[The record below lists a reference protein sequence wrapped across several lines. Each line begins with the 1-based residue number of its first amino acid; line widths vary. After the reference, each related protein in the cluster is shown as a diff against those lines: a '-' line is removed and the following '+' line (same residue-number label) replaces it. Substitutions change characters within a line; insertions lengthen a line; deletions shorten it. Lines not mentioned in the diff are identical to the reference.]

1 MRTFIKLRRACIQY
15 YVLEIRV
22 SLHPCWLCFNCTSF
36 LPFSYTWS
44 YEKINLSM
52 VMVVTGQLVCSYDE
66 EFRRLYARS
75 VVPAVLSSQPSVQ
88 YLRNTV
94 GLQRPCSSQL
104 SLHQIHMRSRVMHGM
119 RTAQDDRFNNAAM
132 MTRGLSVQEK
142 LHQSH
147 CADMGNLV
155 RGHSYGGELQKINSM
170 TRLRMGT
177 RDIGVP
183 IPPERAGCNL
193 RGVGDRLSQQQ
204 IRHRTRYGADQNMI
218 PFNSETS
225 LHRWKIDAY
234 LENDILVDASCDSVS
249 PVLSPYSSHTGLND
263 YQSHVIHSR
272 SRDIK
277 SRMEEMRQKRLSLQ
291 EYVNLRQSQESL
303 RSMYSTVEQTKYVSL
318 RGLDMRQ
325 SVAELEPNAHNG
337 LNLELASYK
346 DTGPNKESIKRQQT
360 PTDGHRSSS
369 HYDANIPLSRTSA
382 DDLDMKVSDP
392 SLKPSHLQ
400 SSTLSIQHP
409 RAMESLTE
417 VPEEKESSNALG
429 NSSGS
434 AALNDRNEEICKHEN
449 AVPKENS
456 VKSSLPAE
464 STHQDQARGGHGSNV
479 KVATSIGSA
488 APRERKKSVSSDTEN
503 LNTSNHG
510 VETISSHTEK
520 QREEPALQRKNSLR
534 MKVQSMLSSDE
545 KKASKKEKSLQ
556 RKASFRS
563 QNPPGSNQTQTLEHS
578 QDAVNG
584 LTSGLQNS
592 VSSPADKEKQ
602 KSPFPRLSS
611 YRSSKKKTNLTEEQ
625 DQGSRSTLDSEG
637 MVVSESMIEKAYSRY
652 EYLLNDR
659 SSSQKRHDS
668 GYQTQSAADKKL
680 ERFMQRMGNLIGK
693 NKQN

>member
-1 MRTFIKLRRACIQY
+1 
-15 YVLEIRV
+15 
-22 SLHPCWLCFNCTSF
+22 
-36 LPFSYTWS
+36 
-44 YEKINLSM
+44 M
-52 VMVVTGQLVCSYDE
+52 VFVVTGQLVCTYDE

-75 VVPAVLSSQPSVQ
+75 IVPALLSSQPSVQ

-94 GLQRPCSSQL
+94 GLQRPSSSQL

-132 MTRGLSVQEK
+132 MTRGVSVQEK

-147 CADMGNLV
+147 CPDMGNLV

-183 IPPERAGCNL
+183 VPPERAGSNV
-193 RGVGDRLSQQQ
+193 RGGGDRLSQQQ
-204 IRHRTRYGADQNMI
+204 LRHHARYGADQNMI

-234 LENDILVDASCDSVS
+234 FNENDMLVDASSDS
-249 PVLSPYSSHTGLND
+249 PVISPYSSHIGLNE

-303 RSMYSTVEQTKYVSL
+303 RSMYSTVEQPKYVSL

-337 LNLELASYK
+337 LNTELASHK
-346 DTGPNKESIKRQQT
+346 DPGPNKESIKRQQT
-360 PTDGHRSSS
+360 PTDGHRSAS

-382 DDLDMKVSDP
+382 DDLDMKINDP
-392 SLKPSHLQ
+392 SLKLLHLQ
-400 SSTLSIQHP
+400 SSSLSVQHP
-409 RAMESLTE
+409 RAMESLRE
-417 VPEEKESSNALG
+417 VPEEKESSNTLV
-429 NSSGS
+429 NSSDS
-434 AALNDRNEEICKHEN
+434 PAVNDRNEEIHKHEK
-449 AVPKENS
+449 AVLKENS

-464 STHQDQARGGHGSNV
+464 SRHQDEARGGSIV
-479 KVATSIGSA
+479 KVSTSVGSA

-503 LNTSNHG
+503 VNTSNHA
-510 VETISSHTEK
+510 VETMSSHTEK
-520 QREEPALQRKNSLR
+520 QREEPTLQRKNSMK

-545 KKASKKEKSLQ
+545 KKASKKEEKSLQ
-556 RKASFRS
+556 RKASIRS
-563 QNPPGSNQTQTLEHS
+563 QNPSGSNQTQRLDHS
-578 QDAVNG
+578 QASVNG

-592 VSSPADKEKQ
+592 VSSPADTEKQ

-611 YRSSKKKTNLTEEQ
+611 YRLSKRKTNLAEEQ

-637 MVVSESMIEKAYSRY
+637 MAVSETMIEKAYSRY
-652 EYLLNDR
+652 EYLLNNDR
-659 SSSQKRHDS
+659 SSSLKRHDS
-668 GYQTQSAADKKL
+668 GYQTHSGTDKKL
-680 ERFMQRMGNLIGK
+680 GRFMQRMGNLISK